1 MDVSMKNI
9 LLAGIGAVYQT
20 YEKAEEV
27 LNEMVKKGQLT
38 VNQAKELNEEL
49 KKKVETSK
57 PSTDKETIDADT
69 LKSVLKDLNLAT
81 KDDIDELKQRIDTL
95 ENK

>member
-69 LKSVLKDLNLAT
+69 LKSILKDLNLAT

>member
-27 LNEMVKKGQLT
+27 LNDMVKKGQLT